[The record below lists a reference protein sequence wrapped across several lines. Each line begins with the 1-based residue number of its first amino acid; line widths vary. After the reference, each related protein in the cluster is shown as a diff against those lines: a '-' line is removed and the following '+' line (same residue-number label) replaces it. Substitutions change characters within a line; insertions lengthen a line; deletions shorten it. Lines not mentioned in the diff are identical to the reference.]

1 MTLVRS
7 VAITLTVATGMA
19 VALAQQ
25 PSQTETPHAGCPAL
39 PGFVPDNVQSIAGAL
54 AICGEVQRVLDSR
67 SQAAKGALAEQQ
79 FAPGGEQQAPAAPNA
94 EAQRNEMQ
102 MLEARQRISEAI
114 AQATLD
120 SNLVSLQLREAMIER
135 QVSSFNAEQ
144 RAYRR
149 TKILNAFL
157 GTTVGAVGSGL
168 QFSNNVSVQHVGDG
182 ISVAGG
188 AITAVF
194 ALCTA
199 DIDLKDS
206 APDNTM
212 VQAFRSDNA
221 DHAVPDDVWSYMQTK
236 GALPALAESF
246 ASATTAKSPWLSCH
260 LSGAPAE
267 KEKEKKILN
276 REKAIG
282 TVNSTLLQMNRDLKD
297 LSNMVLR
304 EVEPNQGRK

>member
-1 MTLVRS
+1 MKVVHS
-7 VAITLTVATGMA
+7 IAIALTVAGVVTT
-19 VALAQQ
+19 ALAQQ
-25 PSQTETPHAGCPAL
+25 PAQTETPRAGCDAL
-39 PGFVPDNVQSIAGAL
+39 TGFVPGNVQSIAGTL
-54 AICGEVQRVLDSR
+54 AICGEVQQVLHNRSR
-67 SQAAKGALAEQQ
+67 IAQGALEEQQ
-79 FAPGGEQQAPAAPNA
+79 FAPGQERTPEAPQNTEVQKQAI
-94 EAQRNEMQ
+94 E

-114 AQATLD
+114 ARATLD

-199 DIDLKDS
+199 GIDEKDNP
-206 APDNTM
+206 PDNTM
-212 VQAFRSDNA
+212 AQAFRSDNA
-221 DHAVPDDVWSYMQTK
+221 DHAVPDDVWSYLKTQ

-246 ASATTAKSPWLSCH
+246 APAPTAKSPWLSCH
-260 LSGAPAE
+260 LRGAPA
-267 KEKEKKILN
+267 EKEKKILN

-282 TVNSTLLQMNRDLKD
+282 TVNSTLLQMNRDLND
-297 LSNMVLR
+297 LSNTVLR